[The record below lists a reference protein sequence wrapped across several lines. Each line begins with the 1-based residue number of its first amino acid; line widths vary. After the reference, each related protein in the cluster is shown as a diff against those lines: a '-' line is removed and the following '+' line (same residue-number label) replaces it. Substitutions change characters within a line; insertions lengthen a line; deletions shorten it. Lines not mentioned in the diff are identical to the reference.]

1 MLFKKGETGMNNK
14 EALIQAATALIE
26 EKGDNLNE
34 ITVREICK
42 RAGVGLGLLNYH
54 FGNKDKL
61 IEVCVERMINEIIA
75 RFQTIR
81 EKETA
86 LTPREKLEF
95 LGNMTWDYLFAHE
108 SIARISIL
116 TDMQE
121 PKPEDNTHRTYRAYL
136 PLVAACRPDWDDKTV
151 RKKTFLLVTIMQQT
165 FLRHKI
171 VSGVI
176 DMDLT
181 QKENRKVLHTRIL
194 HEILGG

>member
-1 MLFKKGETGMNNK
+1 MNNK

-86 LTPREKLEF
+86 LTP
-95 LGNMTWDYLFAHE
+95 
-108 SIARISIL
+108 
-116 TDMQE
+116 
-121 PKPEDNTHRTYRAYL
+121 PKSWSSSAT
-136 PLVAACRPDWDDKTV
+136 
-151 RKKTFLLVTIMQQT
+151 
-165 FLRHKI
+165 
-171 VSGVI
+171 
-176 DMDLT
+176 
-181 QKENRKVLHTRIL
+181 
-194 HEILGG
+194 

>member
-1 MLFKKGETGMNNK
+1 
-14 EALIQAATALIE
+14 
-26 EKGDNLNE
+26 
-34 ITVREICK
+34 
-42 RAGVGLGLLNYH
+42 
-54 FGNKDKL
+54 
-61 IEVCVERMINEIIA
+61 
-75 RFQTIR
+75 
-81 EKETA
+81 
-86 LTPREKLEF
+86 
-95 LGNMTWDYLFAHE
+95 MTLDYLFAHE

-181 QKENRKVLHTRIL
+181 QMENRKVLHTRIL
-194 HEILGG
+194 HEILEG

>member
-1 MLFKKGETGMNNK
+1 
-14 EALIQAATALIE
+14 
-26 EKGDNLNE
+26 
-34 ITVREICK
+34 
-42 RAGVGLGLLNYH
+42 
-54 FGNKDKL
+54 
-61 IEVCVERMINEIIA
+61 
-75 RFQTIR
+75 
-81 EKETA
+81 
-86 LTPREKLEF
+86 
-95 LGNMTWDYLFAHE
+95 MTLDYLFAHE

-151 RKKTFLLVTIMQQT
+151 RKKTFL
-165 FLRHKI
+165 RHKI

-194 HEILGG
+194 HEILEG

>member
-1 MLFKKGETGMNNK
+1 MNNK

-95 LGNMTWDYLFAHE
+95 LGNMTLDYLFAHE
-108 SIARISIL
+108 SRARISIL

-194 HEILGG
+194 HEILEG

>member
-1 MLFKKGETGMNNK
+1 MRGAHDKRNHCAVSNHTGE
-14 EALIQAATALIE
+14 
-26 EKGDNLNE
+26 
-34 ITVREICK
+34 
-42 RAGVGLGLLNYH
+42 
-54 FGNKDKL
+54 GNG
-61 IEVCVERMINEIIA
+61 A
-75 RFQTIR
+75 Y
-81 EKETA
+81 
-86 LTPREKLEF
+86 TPEKL
-95 LGNMTWDYLFAHE
+95 DYLFAHE

-194 HEILGG
+194 HEILEG